1 LYRYDTENA
10 PRCTALLSATL
21 TAGTSRLI
29 DLAMVDPVTIEID
42 AEEPEYVSEGWSNL
56 GGGNDATKGKKQKID
71 DAMDVAGAAMA
82 TGEELAKAD
91 VKQMVMRM
99 PEQLRHT
106 AVEVPVK
113 ARLAVGLYMLNPV
126 KSQLNLA
133 ESFESSLPVARK
145 ALSFFQPLKPIKR
158 SPGFSKF
165 CFRIE
170 LVPLHCGACGFTRR
184 VDAGRGSQ
192 GYGFLFV
199 VRVRRVPLPRLVV
212 ARRGG
217 AVPVESS

>member
-99 PEQLRHT
+99 PEQ
-106 AVEVPVK
+106 
-113 ARLAVGLYMLNPV
+113 LYMLNPV